1 MPSWTEIPGSR
12 SGRSTHRGWLVVTL
26 TLAVGCGDVAPD
38 DAAHLSHNSR
48 KQHTQKQHTQKQHT
62 GDQNTQARPLDTPR
76 ELLADPLVP
85 PIDLQPVA
93 VQRTSVDEPGDTSP
107 VLRIQRGP
115 DSWDANRSLFSSDSR
130 ARFEPHGDQVCAS
143 GCAASRHPTPQL
155 DTPDFHKLM
164 AAYRFE
170 PMDASSTALES
181 LLFYGRQT
189 QQLLDQHGDRPL
201 DASRAKF
208 LRRELRRTHAMI
220 AFRIVDQRGR
230 IRTQMPPTRVP
241 LDRRHVFDME
251 NTDLPPLV
259 TSGTVK
265 RVGLHHLWTRI

>member
-1 MPSWTEIPGSR
+1 MPSCTGIPGGQHDHSTGCAWFVGLVMLV
-12 SGRSTHRGWLVVTL
+12 SGC
-26 TLAVGCGDVAPD
+26 ADAPSS
-38 DAAHLSHNSR
+38 DAMRPSSEP
-48 KQHTQKQHTQKQHT
+48 QE
-62 GDQNTQARPLDTPR
+62 QNTQGLQRKTPE

-85 PIDLQPVA
+85 PIVIHSGRDA
-93 VQRTSVDEPGDTSP
+93 VP
-107 VLRIQRGP
+107 VLMIQYGP
-115 DSWDANRSLFSSDSR
+115 DSWEANRSVFSSDTR

-155 DTPDFHKLM
+155 DTPAFHKLM

-170 PMDASSTALES
+170 PMDASSSALES

-201 DASRAKF
+201 DSARAEF
-208 LRRELRRTHAMI
+208 LRRELRRTHAMV
-220 AFRIVDQRGR
+220 AFRIVDQQGL
-230 IRTQMPPTRVP
+230 IRTQMPPTRIP